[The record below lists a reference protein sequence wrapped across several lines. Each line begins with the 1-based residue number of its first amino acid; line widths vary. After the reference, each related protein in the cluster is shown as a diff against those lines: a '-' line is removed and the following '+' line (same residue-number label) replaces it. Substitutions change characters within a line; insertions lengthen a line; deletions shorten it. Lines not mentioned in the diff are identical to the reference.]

1 MELSQGKR
9 LSEALNNMKRTM
21 GRPHHTPGLSQGEFF
36 MLKAISE
43 LKDRDGNIK
52 MSSITTKLN
61 ISNPAVSQM
70 ISGLEE
76 KELVKRTVCKSDR
89 RVVFV
94 NLTNHGEDIL
104 AHAACM
110 FDGIMDTVVAKL
122 GKEDSE
128 QLITLINKLY
138 NSMKE
143 GNE

>member
-1 MELSQGKR
+1 MDKNQGKR
-9 LSEALNNMKRTM
+9 LSEALTNMKRSL
-21 GRPHHTPGLSQGEFF
+21 GKPHQMPGLSQGEFY

-43 LKDRDGNIK
+43 LKDTDGNIN
-52 MSSITTKLN
+52 MSSITNKLA

-70 ISGLEE
+70 VSGLEE
-76 KELVKRTVCKSDR
+76 KELVKRTVCKTDR

-94 NLTNHGEDIL
+94 TLTKRGEDIL
-104 AHAACM
+104 NHAACM
-110 FDGIMDTVVAKL
+110 FDSVMDTVVAKL